1 MPNTS
6 HHAVQTVHECAAAVL
21 THERAAAP
29 GPFWRRWF
37 DNPSERPFADEV
49 RAFLVALDYVLDVP
63 PTMLSRS
70 ELAAIGEDV
79 ERVAKRIE
87 AEIESPAGSTTQAA
101 ASLTPAIYAIRVRY
115 EELYK
120 RGASKPD

>member
-1 MPNTS
+1 MPIPS
-6 HHAVQTVHECAAAVL
+6 HHAVQTAHERAAAVL
-21 THERAAAP
+21 SHKAAAP

-37 DNPSERPFADEV
+37 EKPDERQFADEV
-49 RAFLVALDYVLDVP
+49 RAFVVALDYLLDVP
-63 PTMLSRS
+63 PTMLRQS

-87 AEIESPAGSTTQAA
+87 AEIDFLAGSPTEAA
-101 ASLTPAIYAIRVRY
+101 ASLTPAIYVISTRY

-120 RGASKPD
+120 RGA